1 MAGYTYHE
9 FVTRPNDGTY
19 RRRPTTTA
27 SAHFLPDETER
38 PLFNGAAVFK
48 FPLDDISAGNFWTHL
63 AVNSWVPV
71 PPKKEIVAKQTH
83 RLNTTPIAHIW
94 LPMPLVLS
102 TGYNQKYTETDN
114 MMVNR
119 GSGVDAGDFGTWYDH
134 LVKGA
139 KAAVNEMGEVADSFL
154 SVNNSGKMNKASI
167 WNQQLG
173 LTYDGPS
180 LRAHTFSWRMT
191 PKNQAEQDAIQ
202 QVVYALKIFSS
213 PIVKA
218 PLGGEVNFETA
229 SEALEDSMAN
239 VRANDPELAD
249 VIANADI
256 GDTMRNLGR
265 LGIPATINV
274 EFWYGDKVNP
284 HLFQVKDSF
293 ITSVEVNYTPT
304 GTWNAYEDGAP
315 IETQLTLN
323 LKENAIITQN
333 DIKNSGGY

>member
-1 MAGYTYHE
+1 MPPTYQE
-9 FVTRPNDGTY
+9 YVTRPNDGTY

-38 PLFNGAAVFK
+38 PPFQGAAVFK

-63 AVNSWVPV
+63 AVNSWEPV

-83 RLNTTPIAHIW
+83 RLKTTPIAHIW

-119 GSGVDAGDFGTWYDH
+119 GSGVDVGDFGTWYDH
-134 LVKGA
+134 LVKGV
-139 KAAVNEMGEVADSFL
+139 KGAVNELGEGWDSVT

-202 QVVYALKIFSS
+202 QIVFALKAYSS
-213 PIVKA
+213 PIVKNIA
-218 PLGGEVNFETA
+218 GDDVNFHTSVQAIEATTVKAVANNPEVADETA
-229 SEALEDSMAN
+229 SE
-239 VRANDPELAD
+239 
-249 VIANADI
+249 
-256 GDTMRNLGR
+256 GDDEAMRNLGR
-265 LGIPATINV
+265 IGIPATIKV
-274 EFWYGDKVNP
+274 EFWYGDEINP
-284 HLFQVKDSF
+284 HLFQVGHSF

-315 IETQLTLN
+315 IETQITLG
-323 LKENAIITQN
+323 LKENVIVAQHQ
-333 DIKNSGGY
+333 IKNSGGF

>member
-1 MAGYTYHE
+1 MPY
-9 FVTRPNDGTY
+9 VTRPDDGTY
-19 RRRPTTTA
+19 RRRTTA
-27 SAHFLPDETER
+27 SETFLPDEAER
-38 PLFNGAAVFK
+38 PFSTGPDVFK
-48 FPLDDISAGNFWTHL
+48 FPLDDISAGNFWTRL
-63 AVNSWVPV
+63 IVNSWLPV
-71 PPKKEIVAKQTH
+71 RPGKEIVPKQAH
-83 RLNTTPIAHIW
+83 RLNRYGIANIW
-94 LPMPLVLS
+94 LPMPLALS
-102 TGYNQKYTETDN
+102 TAYNQNYSEEDN

-119 GSGVDAGDFGTWYDH
+119 GTGMNFESISGGFATFWDQI
-134 LVKGA
+134 VKGA
-139 KAAVNEMGEVADSFL
+139 KGAVNELGEAVSSMAN
-154 SVNNSGKMNKASI
+154 VNNSGRMNLGSI
-167 WNQQLG
+167 WNQQMG
-173 LTYDGPS
+173 LVYDGAS
-180 LRAHTFSWRMT
+180 LRAHTFSWKMT

-202 QVVYALKIFSS
+202 QVVFALKIFSS